1 MRASLR
7 AYEEKEIDEPVIPA
21 PIAPRNQAS
30 RGHSWW
36 TDERGPATFSQVCSV
51 WLRQCSARRRLQW
64 WRSGVPA
71 PGGGADGER

>member
-7 AYEEKEIDEPVIPA
+7 AYDEREIDEPVIPA
-21 PIAPRNQAS
+21 SIAPRNRAS

-36 TDERGPATFSQVCSV
+36 TDERGPATFSEVCSV
-51 WLRQCSARRRLQW
+51 RLRQSAARRRRLQW

-71 PGGGADGER
+71 PGRWA